1 LPPAGA
7 TGGGFSPSGGGDPYL
22 KARLKGLLVELYAEQ
37 AQQVAFRMCNHA
49 AVQRVVERH
58 AELAEAAEASAA
70 ASGGGAEK
78 DEEGRVSVAKGFALF
93 AMSHALFAE
102 RLTGSDAA
110 ASAASEVSLAEA
122 TADAASDP
130 LPTDTATERPAELST
145 GARAPGAGSPS
156 SSGVAEVS
164 EVELAQLYAA
174 LFCHG
179 DLEVARAAL
188 AYHHAARLA
197 SAMPLARRRR
207 FSGLAEWPSGAGW
220 ARAEQAWWAAVCL
233 GRWCGGGGL
242 CGALSRGGPFGVGL
256 RLGTAGVLLGW
267 VLWDCLVDDD
277 MGKEVWHDPA
287 FKVGKK
293 TTQVSPSCGETGY
306 RVVES

>member
-1 LPPAGA
+1 L
-7 TGGGFSPSGGGDPYL
+7 
-22 KARLKGLLVELYAEQ
+22 
-37 AQQVAFRMCNHA
+37 
-49 AVQRVVERH
+49 
-58 AELAEAAEASAA
+58 
-70 ASGGGAEK
+70 
-78 DEEGRVSVAKGFALF
+78 
-93 AMSHALFAE
+93 
-102 RLTGSDAA
+102 
-110 ASAASEVSLAEA
+110 
-122 TADAASDP
+122 
-130 LPTDTATERPAELST
+130 
-145 GARAPGAGSPS
+145 
-156 SSGVAEVS
+156 EVS
-164 EVELAQLYAA
+164 ELEMAQLYAA

-197 SAMPLARRRR
+197 SAMPLARRRG
-207 FSGLAEWPSGAGW
+207 FSGLSGRPSGAGW

-287 FKVGKK
+287 FKVRKK
-293 TTQVSPSCGETGY
+293 TTQVYPSCGKTGY